1 MSKIDLNKSQKKLS
15 LLNTAFELFTTK
27 GVNETSIAEIAKAA
41 GIAKGTFY
49 LYFRDKYDIR
59 NKLISYKAG
68 SLLIAAAEEVQ
79 SKEDVEAMSLT
90 DRILALVDFII
101 TSLEED
107 KNLLMFI
114 SKNLSWGIFRESMKD
129 SLEEEND
136 ADFKNAFYDLLSLT
150 EDNYKDPEVMIYL
163 ITEFVSS
170 TCYNAILYEEPCNIE
185 HLKPYIFET
194 IRAIIKQHEPNA

>member
-1 MSKIDLNKSQKKLS
+1 
-15 LLNTAFELFTTK
+15 
-27 GVNETSIAEIAKAA
+27 
-41 GIAKGTFY
+41 
-49 LYFRDKYDIR
+49 
-59 NKLISYKAG
+59 
-68 SLLIAAAEEVQ
+68 
-79 SKEDVEAMSLT
+79 
-90 DRILALVDFII
+90 
-101 TSLEED
+101 
-107 KNLLMFI
+107 
-114 SKNLSWGIFRESMKD
+114 MKD